1 MENAKQIDSGKSET
15 STKSLI
21 TWRSVVAIVTP
32 VLLSPLLWSTE
43 STQQWKCAFVVL
55 LMAIY
60 WSTEPLP
67 VAVTAL
73 FPVFL
78 LPILGLVTTDEAC
91 KPYLQEPNMVFV
103 GSLIFAVAV
112 EQSGLHRRCALLI
125 LKTVGG
131 NFDSIALGFML
142 TTMAIAMWIINT
154 AAAAMMVSQCL
165 YSLSHDTLASIFKCS
180 TCIVMCPLNFH

>member
-1 MENAKQIDSGKSET
+1 MENQKSSASQKNT
-15 STKSLI
+15 SAAKSLV

-32 VLLSPLLWSTE
+32 VILSPLLWSHD
-43 STQQWKCAFVVL
+43 STQQWKCGFVVL
-55 LMAIY
+55 LMAVY

-125 LKTVGG
+125 LRTVGG
-131 NFDSIALGFML
+131 NFDCIALGFML

-154 AAAAMMVSQCL
+154 AAAAMMVSHSRH
-165 YSLSHDTLASIFKCS
+165 YRISDTLETVF
-180 TCIVMCPLNFH
+180 

>member
-1 MENAKQIDSGKSET
+1 MDRKVSVKSNGPSGS
-15 STKSLI
+15 SSLT
-21 TWRSVVAIVTP
+21 TWGTWIVLVTP
-32 VLLSPLLWSTE
+32 VILSPLLWMPG
-43 STQQWKCAFVVL
+43 STQEWKCGFIVL

-60 WSTEPLP
+60 WSTEALP

-78 LPILGLVTTDEAC
+78 LPIFGLVTTDDAC

-131 NFDSIALGFML
+131 NFDTLILGFML

-154 AAAAMMVSQCL
+154 AAAAMMVS
-165 YSLSHDTLASIFKCS
+165 TRIFIFFS
-180 TCIVMCPLNFH
+180 

>member
-1 MENAKQIDSGKSET
+1 MDRKRASVKSADGGPPAAST
-15 STKSLI
+15 SLT
-21 TWRSVVAIVTP
+21 TWRTWIAFITP
-32 VLLSPLLWSTE
+32 VLLSPLIWSQG
-43 STQQWKCAFVVL
+43 STQEWKCAFVVL
-55 LMAIY
+55 LMAVF

-78 LPILGLVTTDEAC
+78 LPIFGLVTTDEAC

-125 LKTVGG
+125 LRTVGG
-131 NFDSIALGFML
+131 NFDTLILGFML

-154 AAAAMMVSQCL
+154 AAAAMMVS
-165 YSLSHDTLASIFKCS
+165 
-180 TCIVMCPLNFH
+180 N